1 MRKSR
6 NQPTCKILSRKL
18 WFWRDLLKM
27 VDTRQ
32 QLKEHSWQIN
42 YGEILSFPFWA
53 GLGFL
58 SKGGF
63 NRFSLWYTFQL
74 IFFNVFSKYA
84 SLLSSQ
90 GSLQTAMVYL
100 SAVDDKVSQIRLRF
114 FSFES
119 YYSWM
124 ILNPCISE
132 HLLRWTPFNGHIY
145 HEWIGFRQSFQRKTF

>member
-74 IFFNVFSKYA
+74 IFFNVLILVNTRACFHLKVACKQLWYIFLQLTTRLVKYGCVSFHSKVITAEWYWTHVLA
-84 SLLSSQ
+84 S
-90 GSLQTAMVYL
+90 M
-100 SAVDDKVSQIRLRF
+100 
-114 FSFES
+114 
-119 YYSWM
+119 
-124 ILNPCISE
+124 C
-132 HLLRWTPFNGHIY
+132 
-145 HEWIGFRQSFQRKTF
+145 